1 MGGGNSSSFKLEL
14 AANGLSPRGRG
25 KQWLPSRRP
34 SGQRSI
40 PAWAGETMTLAET
53 RTYIKVYPRVGGGNL
68 PRNTGLLETFG
79 LSPRGRGKRPAG
91 SRERGIRRSIPAW
104 AGETSCLAPCGG
116 PTPVY
121 PRVGGGNLREFE
133 QVDGEDGLSP
143 RGRGKRG
150 NSHST
155 TAYHRSIPAWAGETT
170 SPSSRFCPRT
180 VYPRVGGGNATL
192 VQAVPVVWGLSPRGR
207 GKRVS
212 LFSQFTQHGSIPAW
226 AGETHRPAWRRPGGW
241 VYPAW
246 AGETPAPPLPP
257 QRGPVYP
264 RVGGGNIPSVSRGR
278 CPGGLSPRG
287 RGKLIIRGLNRQ

>member
-1 MGGGNSSSFKLEL
+1 MGGGNLTGLGVSP
-14 AANGLSPRGRG
+14 AGRGLSPRGRG
-25 KQWLPSRRP
+25 KPSSS
-34 SGQRSI
+34 SGSSSS
-40 PAWAGETMTLAET
+40 GS
-53 RTYIKVYPRVGGGNL
+53 VYPRVGGGNAV
-68 PRNTGLLETFG
+68 
-79 LSPRGRGKRPAG
+79 AG
-91 SRERGIRRSIPAW
+91 I
-104 AGETSCLAPCGG
+104 G
-116 PTPVY
+116 P
-121 PRVGGGNLREFE
+121 GQDN
-133 QVDGEDGLSP
+133 GLSP

-241 VYPAW
+241 VYPRVGGGNACAAASASARAGLSPRGRGKLVPVLLGPAVYRSIPAW
-246 AGETPAPPLPP
+246 AGETLSRRLWGPLP
-257 QRGPVYP
+257 PVYP
-264 RVGGGNIPSVSRGR
+264 RVGGGNHVSEVG
-278 CPGGLSPRG
+278 CVLPTGLSPRG
-287 RGKLIIRGLNRQ
+287 RGKRCQGGYVGLCRRSIPAWAGETTSRKSAVCSQPVYPRVGGGNLF